1 MLRRPGS
8 LTTSLCYDS
17 GSNGEG
23 EGEREGAEPMALAYI
38 CVGGG
43 ESSLDSDGAE
53 EEERGEC
60 IRPARSAGEEGG
72 RESLEAMCG

>member
-17 GSNGEG
+17 GSNG

>member
-1 MLRRPGS
+1 
-8 LTTSLCYDS
+8 
-17 GSNGEG
+17 
-23 EGEREGAEPMALAYI
+23 MALAYI

-43 ESSLDSDGAE
+43 ESSLDSGGAE

-60 IRPARSAGEEGG
+60 MRPERSAGEEGG